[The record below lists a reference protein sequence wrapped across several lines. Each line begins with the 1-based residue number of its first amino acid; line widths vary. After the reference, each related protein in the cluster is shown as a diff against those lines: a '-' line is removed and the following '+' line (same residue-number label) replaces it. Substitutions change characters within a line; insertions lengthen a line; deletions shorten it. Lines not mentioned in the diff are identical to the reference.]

1 MYRKIKRWSKGY
13 QLFLMLLPALIY
25 LIVFKYW
32 PMYGVQLAF
41 RKYMPVLGISKSP
54 WVGFK
59 HFLDFLHSYQF
70 ERVLYNTLAL
80 SIYELLVSFPM
91 PILLA
96 LMLNQVSHSRRKAL
110 LENVF
115 YMPHFISVVV
125 LVGMISVFFS
135 LNSGFVN
142 NIARALGGER
152 VNYIGKASAFRHLYV
167 FSGVWKNAGWNAI
180 IYIAALA
187 GIDPGLHEAAT
198 IDGASRWQRI
208 LHIEVPGILPV
219 ISMMFIMSVGNIMSI
234 GFEKAYLM
242 QNSLNSSTSEIIAT
256 YVYKVGLLQVKYDY
270 STAVGLFN
278 NVINVILL
286 VIANTITKRLTE
298 NSLW

>member
-59 HFLDFLHSYQF
+59 HFLDFFNSYQF